1 MTYKEVLKELD
12 EVNLKEKFTSE
23 YEGFISDV
31 LLHKVKE
38 TNKIASV
45 GSLIRSLM
53 IFYVNESKEW
63 LFWQKA
69 LVYFMTPKFARNK
82 KQLLLDLK

>member
-31 LLHKVKE
+31 LLVKVKE
-38 TNKIASV
+38 TDKIHSA
-45 GSLIRSLM
+45 GSLIRSLL
-53 IFYVNESKEW
+53 IFYINESEEW
-63 LFWQKA
+63 IYWQKV
-69 LVYFMTPKFARNK
+69 LVYFMTPKLARKEFSIYLGN
-82 KQLLLDLK
+82 D